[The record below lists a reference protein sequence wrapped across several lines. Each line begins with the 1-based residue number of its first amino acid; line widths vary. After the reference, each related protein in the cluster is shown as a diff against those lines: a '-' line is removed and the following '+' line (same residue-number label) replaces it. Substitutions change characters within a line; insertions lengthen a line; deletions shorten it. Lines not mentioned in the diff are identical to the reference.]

1 METNESILEPLIER
15 VEEYSKSSFELL
27 KLKVVDKTADVVSTV
42 FSRIILIPVLMLIVI
57 SLSIA
62 GGLWW
67 GELLGKT
74 YYGFLFIAALY
85 AVASI
90 VLFLLGP
97 KIKSRACNFLITQ
110 ILK

>member
-15 VEEYSKSSFELL
+15 AEEYGKTSFELL
-27 KLKVVDKTADVVSTV
+27 KLKAVDKTADVVSTI
-42 FSRIILIPVLMLIVI
+42 FSRIILIPVLMLIVV

-62 GGLWW
+62 AGLWL

-74 YYGFLFIAALY
+74 YYGFLIIAAVY
-85 AVASI
+85 AISGLI
-90 VLFLLGP
+90 LFFLGP
-97 KIKSRACNFLITQ
+97 KIKSRACSFIITQ